1 MAELFVPEL
10 KSLAVMLQASLES
23 NFETVEVK
31 VVQCP
36 DLTKW
41 GLAAPGICGNPRIVD
56 VGGVPNLLDPKYH
69 KETFDLNR
77 IAEAV
82 ELPGAYVF
90 GAGAAS
96 SKVVGVNAE
105 LMPTENTSNGH
116 RCTKYAKTT
125 APDADGKVGFEVA
138 DYKSSEFGLLANLFA
153 CDGKPGDVIEV
164 RVKVRK
170 GTDNFV
176 SCMRKG
182 LAQALEEAD
191 NDAKQEGMPIRR
203 CIGMGGVFKV
213 AKGQVRAHV
222 MPPFKKTLMEDGP
235 EVEDWLKFFPMGPD
249 LTCLSV
255 FLTGDPTK
263 GTSRPHGLDLRL
275 EHTHFF
281 SQGSK
286 KEGGHYHFDTTPEDV
301 EYVGYFLPA
310 PSVYRIANA
319 FKRER
324 ENPDTATRERRKSE
338 YANID

>member
-1 MAELFVPEL
+1 MQRR
-10 KSLAVMLQASLES
+10 SSS
-23 NFETVEVK
+23 
-31 VVQCP
+31 
-36 DLTKW
+36 
-41 GLAAPGICGNPRIVD
+41 PGRTCSARAQRPARSARQRRADADREYIKRP
-56 VGGVPNLLDPKYH
+56 
-69 KETFDLNR
+69 
-77 IAEAV
+77 
-82 ELPGAYVF
+82 
-90 GAGAAS
+90 
-96 SKVVGVNAE
+96 
-105 LMPTENTSNGH
+105 

-249 LTCLSV
+249 LLVS
-255 FLTGDPTK
+255 PY
-263 GTSRPHGLDLRL
+263 S
-275 EHTHFF
+275 
-281 SQGSK
+281 
-286 KEGGHYHFDTTPEDV
+286 
-301 EYVGYFLPA
+301 
-310 PSVYRIANA
+310 
-319 FKRER
+319 
-324 ENPDTATRERRKSE
+324 
-338 YANID
+338 